1 VSRTVPS
8 WGSASTLDPGGRCP
22 RRPRQA
28 SRDRCPTLDYRG
40 RVPDATTPAALSSA
54 PGRVHLDAGGSARL
68 LPDAHE
74 AFTRAL
80 AEGWAD
86 PRRLHSEGRRAASM
100 LDGARAAV
108 AEVLGART
116 EEVHFAPSHAAAQ
129 HAAVR
134 AVTLGRRRVGGSV
147 VTSAVERAAVLEASG
162 FAVRRH
168 QSTVEG
174 STAEHVVVPVGRS
187 GAVDLDALESATT
200 APGVSLLALQHSNGE
215 VGTLQPLARAHE
227 VARAAR
233 VPLLVDAGAAVG
245 HVPVGDDWDV
255 LTADPA
261 DWGGPGGTGVL
272 VVRQSVR
279 WQADW
284 PEDQDRWFPGGTNVP
299 AAFAAAVALQAA
311 TADRAA
317 QDARRRALVDT
328 IRTQVPLL
336 VPDVDLVGD
345 PVDRLPHVV
354 TFSCLYVDG
363 EALVGELDRA
373 GFAVGSGSACTSSAL
388 EPSHVLAAMGSLT
401 HGNVRTALDRSTTAD
416 DVDRF
421 LAVLPGA
428 VARVRAAL
436 GVESL

>member
-1 VSRTVPS
+1 M
-8 WGSASTLDPGGRCP
+8 
-22 RRPRQA
+22 
-28 SRDRCPTLDYRG
+28 
-40 RVPDATTPAALSSA
+40 PDATTPAPSSPA

-68 LPDAHE
+68 LPDAHD

-80 AEGWAD
+80 SEGWAD
-86 PRRLHSEGRRAASM
+86 PGRLHSEGRRAASL

-108 AEVLGART
+108 AEALGART
-116 EEVHFAPSHAAAQ
+116 EEVHFAPSHVAAL

-147 VTSAVERAAVLEASG
+147 VTSAVERAAVLEAAG

-168 QSTVEG
+168 QTTVEG
-174 STAEHVVVPVGRS
+174 SAAEHVVVPVGRT
-187 GAVDLDALESATT
+187 GAVDLEALEA
-200 APGVSLLALQHSNGE
+200 AVARPDVSLVALQHSNGE
-215 VGTLQPLARAHE
+215 VGTLQPTKRAHE

-245 HVPVGDDWDV
+245 HVALGADWDV
-255 LTADPA
+255 LAADPA
-261 DWGGPGGTGVL
+261 DWGGPGGTGIL
-272 VVRQSVR
+272 VVRQGVR

-284 PEDQDRWFPGGTNVP
+284 PEDQDRWFPGGVNVP

-311 TADRAA
+311 TADRSAE
-317 QDARRRALVDT
+317 DARRRSLVDT
-328 IRTQVPLL
+328 IRTQVPRL

-345 PVDRLPHVV
+345 PDDRLPHVV

-401 HGNVRTALDRSTTAD
+401 HGNVRIALDRSTTAE

-428 VARVRAAL
+428 VARVRSAL